1 MKKIDNIASIEGRLL
16 LQDVFHKLRFER
28 QRSAFSTLFVLW
40 RICTSET
47 EINQYLN
54 QEVNITHKLG
64 ILRGTSIW
72 LEEIVNRYYFSTIN
86 SFVYFGAAVLLVL
99 IGINRF
105 SNIVDNR
112 IVIYGLAFEASMLV
126 FMFIVML
133 FTPNEDVS
141 NLKNNNENEN
151 YEKELLE
158 EIGEISRDFAVTS
171 AQLDKITDHI
181 LAVVDRQSELTNT
194 LLEIAKTNADVVN
207 PNPKMIEIM
216 NETNETLKDFK
227 NNIIELNKTTNQL
240 KQEEMK
246 IIVRKEVERFLTNKI
261 QE

>member
-1 MKKIDNIASIEGRLL
+1 
-16 LQDVFHKLRFER
+16 
-28 QRSAFSTLFVLW
+28 
-40 RICTSET
+40 
-47 EINQYLN
+47 
-54 QEVNITHKLG
+54 
-64 ILRGTSIW
+64 
-72 LEEIVNRYYFSTIN
+72 
-86 SFVYFGAAVLLVL
+86 
-99 IGINRF
+99 
-105 SNIVDNR
+105 
-112 IVIYGLAFEASMLV
+112 MLV